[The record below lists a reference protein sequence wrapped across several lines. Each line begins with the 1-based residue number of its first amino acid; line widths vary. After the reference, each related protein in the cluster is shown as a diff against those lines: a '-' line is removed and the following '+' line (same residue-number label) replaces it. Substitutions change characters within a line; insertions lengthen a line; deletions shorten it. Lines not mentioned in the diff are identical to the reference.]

1 MMREFILVLNT
12 GSTSTKLALYQ
23 REKVVAEKTVS
34 HSHEELAQ
42 YLFVTQQHDMR
53 KRCVLDFLTEQQVQ
67 LEQLELIMSRGGSTL
82 PVEGGA
88 YLINDIM
95 FDRLKNHPFVQHA
108 GILGPVI
115 ARELANAS
123 GICAYVFDSAAVDEM
138 TDVAHISGMKEI
150 RRASLVHT
158 LNTRYTSRLV
168 ARQLGRSYET
178 CNIIAAHLG
187 GGITITLH
195 SKGRIVDVVGDEEG
209 SFSPERA
216 GGVSSRM
223 LVDLCFS
230 GNYQSADDVHRIMRG
245 GGGLMSYLGTADVLE
260 VEEKC
265 TDGDKFAQLIYQ
277 AMEYQTAKSIASLA
291 PVVNGAVDFI
301 VLTGAIAKSEKFI
314 SALKQ
319 RISFLAP
326 VHVVPGDHE
335 MEALHQGALE
345 IIRDPSCVKT
355 YVES

>member
-138 TDVAHISGMKEI
+138 TDVAHISGMKD
-150 RRASLVHT
+150 S
-158 LNTRYTSRLV
+158 
-168 ARQLGRSYET
+168 G
-178 CNIIAAHLG
+178 IIISINSDPNAPINQIADYI
-187 GGITITLH
+187 IT
-195 SKGRIVDVVGDEEG
+195 
-209 SFSPERA
+209 
-216 GGVSSRM
+216 
-223 LVDLCFS
+223 
-230 GNYQSADDVHRIMRG
+230 
-245 GGGLMSYLGTADVLE
+245 GT
-260 VEEKC
+260 VEEVIPKMI
-265 TDGDKFAQLIYQ
+265 KY
-277 AMEYQTAKSIASLA
+277 YKKNS
-291 PVVNGAVDFI
+291 
-301 VLTGAIAKSEKFI
+301 K
-314 SALKQ
+314 
-319 RISFLAP
+319 
-326 VHVVPGDHE
+326 
-335 MEALHQGALE
+335 
-345 IIRDPSCVKT
+345 
-355 YVES
+355 